1 MSVQTDEVTPLLE
14 NGEEEEPSAVDKRP
28 VRRTWF
34 CLLVNMI
41 TLFIFIIL
49 VSIFGTGEYVQFGP
63 SENLKLIG
71 ITIDTW
77 PKWVGS
83 IALICIISIVDCI
96 TVEFGMPFISF
107 RIYDPDV
114 KEINDISPFEL
125 QILANGMYF
134 CSSMK
139 SALYT
144 LAIVTQ
150 MDYAI
155 ARVIAS
161 ELTSI
166 YTIRVLIKEKKFN

>member
-1 MSVQTDEVTPLLE
+1 
-14 NGEEEEPSAVDKRP
+14 
-28 VRRTWF
+28 
-34 CLLVNMI
+34 
-41 TLFIFIIL
+41 
-49 VSIFGTGEYVQFGP
+49 
-63 SENLKLIG
+63 
-71 ITIDTW
+71 
-77 PKWVGS
+77 
-83 IALICIISIVDCI
+83 
-96 TVEFGMPFISF
+96 VEFGMPFISF

-114 KEINDISPFEL
+114 KEINDIGPFEL